1 MREKIVE
8 VKEVIGI
15 VSNDD
20 FDVLAGLTV
29 DENIVGPVVLGF
41 VLLVVAD
48 VLRY

>member
-1 MREKIVE
+1 VRERIVE

-15 VSNDD
+15 EVDDD

-29 DENIVGPVVLGF
+29 DKDIVGLVVFGF

-48 VLRY
+48 VVV